1 MIDGKTILVTGGTG
15 SFGKTFVKKLLVD
28 FNPRKII
35 VFSRDEAKQHF
46 MRVEY
51 KNMVS
56 PTEEI
61 MYKNFEEKLEFRIG
75 DIRDYDSVIAAI
87 QGVDIVVNAA
97 ALKQVP
103 SCEYFP
109 LEAIKTNCLGVANL
123 IKAINTTKNDVKVC
137 IGISTDKATKPIN
150 VMGMTKALQE
160 KLFIAANINSECRFT
175 CVRYG
180 NVLASRG
187 SVIPFFHD
195 QIKNGQD
202 LTVTHVQMTRFLM
215 SLNDSV
221 SLVLDAI
228 NYGGKGQIFVP
239 ITPSAKMIDLAN
251 VLKDFNQHQG
261 DIKIVGIRPGEKLH
275 EELVSSEEGCR
286 TYHAEDLDRYIIYP
300 MLPEITNVTTHDLRT
315 PYSSKQTSLTRQEL
329 KEFLDEHN
337 LLYVDKAFNG
347 ELLC

>member
-1 MIDGKTILVTGGTG
+1 MINGKTILVTGGTG
-15 SFGKTFVKKLLVD
+15 SFGKTFVKKLLTNYDPKKV
-28 FNPRKII
+28 I

-51 KNMVS
+51 KNLIS

-61 MYKNFEEKLEFRIG
+61 NYNNFQEKLDFRIG
-75 DIRDYDSVIAAI
+75 DVRDYDSLVSVVQEA
-87 QGVDIVVNAA
+87 DIVVNAA

-123 IKAINTTKNDVKVC
+123 IKAINTTKNNVKVC
-137 IGISTDKATKPIN
+137 IGISTDKACKPIN

-195 QIKNGQD
+195 QIRNGQD
-202 LTVTHVQMTRFLM
+202 LTVTHVDMTRFLM
-215 SLNDSV
+215 SLDDSV
-221 SLVLDAI
+221 DLVLDAI
-228 NYGGKGQIFVP
+228 NHGERGETFIP
-239 ITPSAKMIDLAN
+239 ITCSAKMIDLAN
-251 VLKDFNQHQG
+251 VLKEANNHKG
-261 DIKIVGIRPGEKLH
+261 YVVITGIRPGEKLH
-275 EELVSSEEGCR
+275 EELIGEEESYR
-286 TYHAEDLDRYIIYP
+286 TYYNEEINRYVIFP
-300 MLPEITNVTTHDLRT
+300 MLPELSKVPLNQNHS
-315 PYSSKQTSLTRQEL
+315 YSSKDYNMTRQSL
-329 KEFLDEHN
+329 MILLSQKG
-337 LLYVDKAFNG
+337 LLYVNEKQDG